1 MVKTNK
7 KINNYIGGDDDIS
20 IYLEKNKIDNDGKI
34 YYTNLSKYK
43 TKNAIELSR
52 TNYFLYLFLKT
63 FCVM

>member
-7 KINNYIGGDDDIS
+7 NIHNYIGGDDDIS

-34 YYTNLSKYK
+34 YYTNLPKYK

>member
-34 YYTNLSKYK
+34 YYTNFSKYK